1 MKYKE
6 SNILILIEALKRI
19 ITIFLGP
26 FLTAYFI
33 KTSINSI
40 NDLSLYY
47 IVNYAAHAI
56 FGIVMGFIVKKK
68 FRLAMFRVGII
79 TNFIYIL
86 FIVLLQEKILNY
98 IPLIELL
105 YGFSAISYYYP
116 YNLFASTKIK
126 NSDRTDYEFKKKSLQ
141 SIIGIVIPVLLGSII
156 STTNFRLTATIVLII
171 SVIQIILSLL
181 IKPLE
186 DVDDEFEIIKSFK
199 ILVKNKDVRN
209 MFLVDFFKGF
219 FVTDSALDATI
230 VILIISAFK
239 TEMNLGIISSIASVF
254 IIFMQYTYTKY
265 LKNKDDKHL
274 IISCSFIPITVLIIL
289 LLRTNTITLILYYFI
304 YMTTI
309 NLLALILDVRLF
321 NVANSKIVKDGN
333 FLEYWSLREFFLNLG
348 RISGYVLLLLVGLTK
363 QDNLL
368 YYLMIILA
376 FSIIITGYIVSNVKK
391 YNSVK

>member
-98 IPLIELL
+98 IPLIALL
-105 YGFSAISYYYP
+105 YGFSAIAYYYP
-116 YNLFASTKIK
+116 YNLFASAKIK

-156 STTNFRLTATIVLII
+156 STTNFRLTAIIVLII

-199 ILVKNKDVRN
+199 ILIKNKDVRN

-289 LLRTNTITLILYYFI
+289 LLKTNTITLILYYFV

-348 RISGYVLLLLVGLTK
+348 RISGYTLLLLVGLTK
-363 QDNLL
+363 QENLL
-368 YYLMIILA
+368 YYLMIVLA